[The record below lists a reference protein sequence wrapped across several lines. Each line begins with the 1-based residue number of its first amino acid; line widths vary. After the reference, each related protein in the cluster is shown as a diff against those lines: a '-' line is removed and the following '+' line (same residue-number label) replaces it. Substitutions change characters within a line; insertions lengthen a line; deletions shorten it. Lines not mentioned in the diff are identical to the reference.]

1 MQYRSSVRKRCARTG
16 PSWRSWSGSSRR
28 QRNHAPIRTQA
39 AARQFAEAKAGKP
52 PDFRLSFESARTLF
66 ADLTAA
72 RLDLLDT
79 LSRVGPCSVYLLA
92 KSAGRNYSNV
102 HTDVARLEEIGLIER
117 TADGSITVPFEAIE
131 IRLPLRRA
139 AA

>member
-1 MQYRSSVRKRCARTG
+1 MKAIVEVA
-16 PSWRSWSGSSRR
+16 P
-28 QRNHAPIRTQA
+28 RNTVFQTA
-39 AARQFAEAKAGKP
+39 ALQFAEATAGQT

-92 KSAGRNYSNV
+92 KSADRNYSNV
-102 HTDVARLEEIGLIER
+102 HSDVARMEELGLIER
-117 TADGSITVPFEAIE
+117 TSDGSITVPFEEIE
-131 IRLPLRRA
+131 IRFPLRRA

>member
-1 MQYRSSVRKRCARTG
+1 MHMKAIVEIA
-16 PSWRSWSGSSRR
+16 P
-28 QRNHAPIRTQA
+28 RNAVFHS
-39 AARQFAEAKAGKP
+39 AARQFAEAAAGKA

-92 KSAGRNYSNV
+92 KSAARNYSNV
-102 HTDVARLEEIGLIER
+102 HADVSRMEELGLIER
-117 TADGSITVPFEAIE
+117 TPDGSIIVPFEAIE